1 MPKNNKLIKKNE
13 IEDKLPET
21 KEAKRRRKKT
31 NAILTASAIL
41 VVIIVVS
48 VGGWYL
54 AYEKPLQA
62 TVIEVNDSK
71 VSIGYLLNRC
81 LMNASNTNDTMG
93 MIQSII
99 QEQIIEQ
106 VTLQPPYNF
115 TVTEADID
123 KELRDEV
130 NASASGTSTTTIGTS
145 TTTTGTS
152 TTTTTGGLSDSEF
165 QAWYRQ
171 ALNQSQ
177 LSETQFRD
185 VVKSIVLTKRLTT
198 YLAARMPTTTDQV
211 HLYDIVVADSTTAN
225 DVKTRI
231 DAGEDFQTIAKEL
244 SQDVDTAAKGG
255 DMGWVPLK
263 GLDSDLEGTANSLT
277 IGQCSNPVQTS
288 AATQAVQSSSNG
300 TNDQPYYLLMVT
312 EKASGREI
320 EPTYVPYLQQR
331 LVQDWVSTQMAIQKI
346 VLKGKGTSGGYD
358 SQTAAYLQYEIEK
371 LKASRGITE
380 TTTTTTSAY

>member
-1 MPKNNKLIKKNE
+1 
-13 IEDKLPET
+13 
-21 KEAKRRRKKT
+21 
-31 NAILTASAIL
+31 
-41 VVIIVVS
+41 
-48 VGGWYL
+48 
-54 AYEKPLQA
+54 
-62 TVIEVNDSK
+62 
-71 VSIGYLLNRC
+71 
-81 LMNASNTNDTMG
+81 MNASNTNDTMG

-130 NASASGTSTTTIGTS
+130 NASASGTS

>member
-1 MPKNNKLIKKNE
+1 MPKKNASVNNNE
-13 IEDKLPET
+13 LNIKLPET
-21 KEAKRRRKKT
+21 KEAKRRRRKT
-31 NAILTASAIL
+31 NAIITASAIL
-41 VVIIVVS
+41 AVIVAVS

-54 AYEKPLQA
+54 AYERPMQA
-62 TVIEVNDSK
+62 TVIQVNNSK

-81 LMNASNTNDTMG
+81 LMNTSDTNDTMG

-123 KELRDEV
+123 NELRSEV
-130 NASASGTSTTTIGTS
+130 NASYSTTSS
-145 TTTTGTS
+145 TTTTATTTTS
-152 TTTTTGGLSDSEF
+152 TTTTTPALSDSEF
-165 QAWYRQ
+165 KAWYRQ

-185 VVKSIVLTKRLTT
+185 VVKSIVLTKRLAA
-198 YLAARMPTTTDQV
+198 YLADRMPTTVDQV

-225 DVKTRI
+225 DIKTRI

-244 SQDVDTAAKGG
+244 STDSDTAAKGG

-263 GLDSDLEGTANSLT
+263 GLDSSLESTAESLD
-277 IGQCSNPVQTS
+277 IGKCSYPVQTS
-288 AATQAVQSSSNG
+288 AATQAVQSSSSG

-320 EPTYVPYLQQR
+320 EPSYLPYLQTR
-331 LVQDWVSTQMAIQKI
+331 LVQDWVSAQMAIQKI
-346 VLKGKGTSGGYD
+346 LLKGHGTSGGYD